1 MVDDEHLSLWQFI
14 VLLNV
19 LLYISRI
26 RFLHSGRKSLP
37 SDQQWP
43 TLCHSDL
50 HSVHSDLHSVHS
62 DLQSVHSDLHS
73 VHSDLQ
79 SVHSDLHSVH
89 NGLNSVQYCIS
100 VLTLVSATVRTFMY
114 NLYKTKA

>member
-1 MVDDEHLSLWQFI
+1 MVVVVVDDEHLSLWQFI

-50 HSVHSDLHSVHS
+50 HSVHSDL
-62 DLQSVHSDLHS
+62 
-73 VHSDLQ
+73 
-79 SVHSDLHSVH
+79 
-89 NGLNSVQYCIS
+89 NSVQYCIS
-100 VLTLVSATVRTFMY
+100 VLILVSATIRTSMY
-114 NLYKTKA
+114 NLYKTNLTVQLCKPQKLHSITNK